1 MTDLHERLRT
11 WWDLDGPTYDDSPS
25 HALDDPVERA
35 CWRAALRR
43 YLPEPT
49 ASVLDAGARTGA
61 IGLLAAELGYEVT
74 ALDLSPNML
83 GTGHDHHAPYDPEI
97 LASLPLAGATTLGPL
112 LDAVRAAEWSS
123 VRVERLRDVE
133 WARRR
138 SAGPL
143 LGWLEHAPRFA
154 IFADA

>member
-11 WWDLDGPTYDDSPS
+11 WWDLDATTYDDSPS

-49 ASVLDAGARTGA
+49 ASVLDVGARTGA

-74 ALDLSPNML
+74 ALDPSPNTL
-83 GTGHDHHAPYDPEI
+83 ATAHHEHAPYHP
-97 LASLPLAGATTLGPL
+97 
-112 LDAVRAAEWSS
+112 
-123 VRVERLRDVE
+123 
-133 WARRR
+133 
-138 SAGPL
+138 
-143 LGWLEHAPRFA
+143 
-154 IFADA
+154 